1 MQLTIEIPNQ
11 PLYDKIVWL
20 LNKFKDDGVEIV
32 TLPEKELQEKNDLY
46 FNERQERLMQLRDD
60 ITSGE
65 MPMYDFDS
73 SMDEL
78 IEELRA

>member
-32 TLPEKELQEKNDLY
+32 TLPEKGLQEKNDLY
-46 FNERQERLMQLRDD
+46 FNERQERLMQLRDN

-78 IEELRA
+78 VEELQA

>member
-11 PLYDKIVWL
+11 LLYDKILWL

-60 ITSGE
+60 VTSGE